1 MIVNVIIQLQ
11 KLNNQVIH
19 LSLLMIRAGYLK
31 EPKMEMVNI
40 HKNISIKLLL
50 TVITLEK
57 LKHFMIDK

>member
-11 KLNNQVIH
+11 KSNNQVIH

-31 EPKMEMVNI
+31 GPKMEMDNI

>member
-19 LSLLMIRAGYLK
+19 LSLLMIRVGYLK
-31 EPKMEMVNI
+31 GPKMEMDNI